1 VSYSTYLTGAGRW
14 RKLVGIV
21 CAAAFLL
28 IAFVPVNALTAKADT
43 LFQESRPAMGTDF
56 EIYLYAPDRARAEA
70 LFETA
75 FDEIER
81 LEAALSNYRPSSELS
96 RINRDA
102 ADKAVVTDPEVF
114 AFLERSFAFSRLTDG
129 AFDITVGKL
138 VKAWGF
144 FRHDG
149 HFPSTEELE
158 RACAE
163 TGWRRVKMDPNSRS
177 VRFLTPG
184 LELDPGG
191 IGKGY
196 AVDRVVQLLRSAG
209 VTAAMVGTGSS
220 SIYGIGTPPGK
231 AGWPIQVMD
240 PKARTRTLATVFLR
254 DQSLS
259 TSGNY
264 EKFFKLNG
272 HTYCHIFDP
281 RTGRPVEGVL
291 QTTVIAPSATDSD
304 ALSTSVFVLGPE
316 RAVQLLNKLP
326 NTSAFIVTDR
336 AQKEQIKKI
345 HWPGDVSKS
354 VSSAS
359 GHIKPGVLIKNA

>member
-1 VSYSTYLTGAGRW
+1 MRYANW
-14 RKLVGIV
+14 RKRGGVLV
-21 CAAAFLL
+21 AAIFLL
-28 IAFVPVNALTAKADT
+28 SVFAPVTAFAAKAVAVQKRADT

-56 EIYLYAPDRARAEA
+56 EIYLYAPDRERADA
-70 LFETA
+70 LFDTA

-81 LEAALSNYRPSSELS
+81 VEEALSNYRPSSELS

-102 ADKAVVTDPEVF
+102 AQKAVVTDPEVF

-138 VKAWGF
+138 LKAWGF
-144 FRHDG
+144 FRHEA
-149 HFPSTEELE
+149 HFPSGKELE
-158 RACAE
+158 QARAE
-163 TGWRRVKMDPNSRS
+163 TGWRRVQMDPNLRT

-184 LELDPGG
+184 IELDPGG

-209 VTAAMVGTGSS
+209 VTAALVGTGSS
-220 SIYGIGTPPGK
+220 SIYGIGAPPGK
-231 AGWPIQVMD
+231 DGWPIQVMD
-240 PKARTRTLATVFLR
+240 PKERTRTLATVYLR

-281 RTGRPVEGVL
+281 RTGRPVEGML
-291 QTTVIAPSATDSD
+291 QTTVIAPSATDTD

-316 RAVQLLNKLP
+316 RAAQLLNKLP
-326 NTSAFIVTDR
+326 NTSAFIITDR
-336 AQKEQIKKI
+336 ENKERITRI
-345 HWPGDVSKS
+345 RWPGDTSKS
-354 VSSAS
+354 KS
-359 GHIKPGVLIKNA
+359 GPGRRLKAGV

>member
-1 VSYSTYLTGAGRW
+1 VIS
-14 RKLVGIV
+14 
-21 CAAAFLL
+21 AATFLL
-28 IAFVPVNALTAKADT
+28 SAFAPVTAFATQAKADT

-56 EIYLYAPDRARAEA
+56 EIYLYAPDRARADA
-70 LFETA
+70 LFDTA

-81 LEAALSNYRPSSELS
+81 IEAALSNYRPSSELS

-102 ADKAVVTDPEVF
+102 APKAVVTDPEVF

-144 FRHDG
+144 FRHEG
-149 HFPSTEELE
+149 HFPSDKELE
-158 RACAE
+158 QARAE
-163 TGWRRVKMDPNSRS
+163 TGWRQVQLDPNSRT

-196 AVDRVVQLLRSAG
+196 AVDRVVQLFRSAG
-209 VTAAMVGTGSS
+209 VTAALVGTGSS
-220 SIYGIGTPPGK
+220 SIYGIGAPPGK
-231 AGWPIQVMD
+231 KGWPIQVMD
-240 PKARTRTLATVFLR
+240 PKERTRTLATVYLR

-326 NTSAFIVTDR
+326 NTSAFIITDR
-336 AQKEQIKKI
+336 EDKERIKRI
-345 HWPGDVSKS
+345 RWPGDTSKS
-354 VSSAS
+354 VSGAS
-359 GHIKPGVLIKNA
+359 RRIKRGA